1 MPILVGPETCS
12 STSPAR
18 SLYWKIGMR
27 SKPYIEADH
36 PQIEEPPVVTRKLKI
51 SADVWID
58 ILTNGREH
66 HFRVSKNALPEDA
79 ECVGIDWERPPGNNP
94 PTTLILNI

>member
-1 MPILVGPETCS
+1 M
-12 STSPAR
+12 
-18 SLYWKIGMR
+18 
-27 SKPYIEADH
+27 
-36 PQIEEPPVVTRKLKI
+36 VTRKLKI

-94 PTTLILNI
+94 PTTLILNIASSVFQPGDPDELPSPILETIPKGQ